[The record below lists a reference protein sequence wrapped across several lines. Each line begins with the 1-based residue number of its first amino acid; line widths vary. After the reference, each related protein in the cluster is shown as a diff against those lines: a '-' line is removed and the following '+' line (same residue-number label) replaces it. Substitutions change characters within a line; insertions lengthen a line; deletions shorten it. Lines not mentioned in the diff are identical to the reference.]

1 MGKARKL
8 VVSDYIQ
15 HIALALGILLLVVF
29 VRQLAGVLL
38 TFGLAAILAYLL
50 NPAVKRLEGKGVPRT
65 AAVLGVFAALGAVLA
80 AGTLLLLIPAARQA
94 QALFANPQILVSGA
108 AGIVDQARALPF
120 VGDQLQSLDQQRLA
134 QMLRQNAPSAQ
145 SAFRILSGF
154 VGGIFGVFGTVLS
167 LFLMVIVS
175 IYFLID
181 RERVSGAALR
191 AIPATVREQTVEMF
205 SVIEARLGRFLKG
218 QLLLCAIMG
227 VVGWAIVQ
235 FTIGRYAIVLGLWV
249 GLTEFIPVIG
259 AFLGAIPAVAIALL
273 VNPLQGLIVAALF
286 LIAQQI
292 EGNLLVPKV
301 IGDSVNLHP
310 LWVLFGVMAASALY
324 GVIGALFALP
334 LMAIIS
340 AALDY
345 LKPTLVFEPWR
356 KAPVYSSADRENASA
371 KSEGEST
378 DGGSSRETEP
388 PSASSGTRQ
397 SGAPSFPGDRRGRQ
411 GQQEAEQKSS

>member
-1 MGKARKL
+1 MGEARKL

-15 HIALALGILLLVVF
+15 YTALALGVLLLVVF

-38 TFGLAAILAYLL
+38 TFGMAAILAYLL
-50 NPAVKRLEGKGVPRT
+50 NPAVKSLERRKVPRT
-65 AAVLGVFAALGAVLA
+65 AAVLGVFFALGVVLV

-94 QALFANPQILVSGA
+94 QTLFANPQILVSGA
-108 AGIVDQARALPF
+108 AQIVDQGRALPF
-120 VGDQLQSLDQQRLA
+120 VGDSIQSLDQQRLT

-154 VGGIFGVFGTVLS
+154 VGGLFGVFGTVLS

-191 AIPATVREQTVEMF
+191 AIPATVRDQTVEMLG
-205 SVIEARLGRFLKG
+205 VIESRLARFVKG

-227 VVGWAIVQ
+227 LVGWAIVQ

-249 GLTEFIPVIG
+249 GLTEFIPVVG

-273 VNPLQGLIVAALF
+273 VNPVQGLIVAALF

-310 LWVLFGVMAASALY
+310 MWVLFGVMAASALY
-324 GVIGALFALP
+324 GLMGALFALP

-345 LKPTLVFEPWR
+345 LKDTLTFEPWR
-356 KAPVYSSADRENASA
+356 KSPVYRAASP
-371 KSEGEST
+371 EDGVEST
-378 DGGSSRETEP
+378 DGTSSSPT
-388 PSASSGTRQ
+388 PSDTRR
-397 SGAPSFPGDRRGRQ
+397 SGAPSFPGDRRGS
-411 GQQEAEQKSS
+411 QESQ

>member
-1 MGKARKL
+1 M
-8 VVSDYIQ
+8 
-15 HIALALGILLLVVF
+15 
-29 VRQLAGVLL
+29 
-38 TFGLAAILAYLL
+38 
-50 NPAVKRLEGKGVPRT
+50 
-65 AAVLGVFAALGAVLA
+65 
-80 AGTLLLLIPAARQA
+80 
-94 QALFANPQILVSGA
+94 
-108 AGIVDQARALPF
+108 PF
-120 VGDQLQSLDQQRLA
+120 VGDRIQSLDQQRLT

-154 VGGIFGVFGTVLS
+154 VGGIFGVFGTVLT

-378 DGGSSRETEP
+378 DGGSSRETET

>member
-1 MGKARKL
+1 MGEARKL
-8 VVSDYIQ
+8 VVSDYVQ
-15 HIALALGILLLVVF
+15 YIALGVGVLLLVVF
-29 VRQLAGVLL
+29 VRQLAGVLV
-38 TFGLAAILAYLL
+38 TFGLAAVLAYLL
-50 NPAVKRLEGKGVPRT
+50 NPAVKSLEGRGAPRT
-65 AAVLGVFAALGAVLA
+65 AAVLGVFFMLGAVLA
-80 AGTLLLLIPAARQA
+80 VGALVLLIPAARQV

-108 AGIVDQARALPF
+108 AGIVDQARTLPL
-120 VGDQLQSLDQQRLA
+120 VGDQIQSLDQQRLT

-154 VGGIFGVFGTVLS
+154 VGGIFGVFGTILT
-167 LFLMVIVS
+167 LFLMIIVS
-175 IYFLID
+175 IYLLID

-191 AIPATVREQTVEMF
+191 AIPATVRDQAAEMF
-205 SVIEARLGRFLKG
+205 SVIESRLGRFIKG

-227 VVGWAIVQ
+227 LVGWAIMQ

-273 VNPLQGLIVAALF
+273 VNPVQGLIVAALF

-310 LWVLFGVMAASALY
+310 LWVLFGVMAASTLY
-324 GVIGALFALP
+324 GIIGALFAFP
-334 LMAIIS
+334 IMAIIS
-340 AALDY
+340 ATIDY
-345 LKPTLVFEPWR
+345 LKPTLVFERWR
-356 KAPVYSSADRENASA
+356 KSAVYRAGSPED
-371 KSEGEST
+371 GVEST
-378 DGGSSRETEP
+378 DG
-388 PSASSGTRQ
+388 ASSSSTPSDIRS

-411 GQQEAEQKSS
+411 GE

>member
-1 MGKARKL
+1 MGEARKL

-15 HIALALGILLLVVF
+15 YVALALGVLLLVVF

-38 TFGLAAILAYLL
+38 TFGLAAILAYVL
-50 NPAVKRLEGKGVPRT
+50 NPAVKSLERRNVPRT
-65 AAVLGVFAALGAVLA
+65 VAVLGVFFVLGVVLV
-80 AGTLLLLIPAARQA
+80 AGALLLVIPAVRQV
-94 QALFANPQILVSGA
+94 QTLFANPQILVSGA

-120 VGDQLQSLDQQRLA
+120 LGDQLQSLDQQRLT
-134 QMLRQNAPSAQ
+134 QMLQQNAPSAQ
-145 SAFRILSGF
+145 SAFNVLSGF
-154 VGGIFGVFGTVLS
+154 VGGLFGVFSTVLS
-167 LFLMVIVS
+167 LFVMVIVA

-191 AIPATVREQTVEMF
+191 TIPATVRDQTAEMF
-205 SVIEARLGRFLKG
+205 SVIESRLGRFIKG

-259 AFLGAIPAVAIALL
+259 AFLGAIPAVAVALL
-273 VNPLQGLIVAALF
+273 VNPIQGLIVAALF

-340 AALDY
+340 ATIDY
-345 LKPTLVFEPWR
+345 LRGTLTFEPWR
-356 KAPVYSSADRENASA
+356 KSPVYRTSDSEAPAEEAD
-371 KSEGEST
+371 
-378 DGGSSRETEP
+378 
-388 PSASSGTRQ
+388 GTAVPDATTQHKRQ
-397 SGAPSFPGDRRGRQ
+397 PAPSFPGDRRGRQ
-411 GQQEAEQKSS
+411 SERDAE